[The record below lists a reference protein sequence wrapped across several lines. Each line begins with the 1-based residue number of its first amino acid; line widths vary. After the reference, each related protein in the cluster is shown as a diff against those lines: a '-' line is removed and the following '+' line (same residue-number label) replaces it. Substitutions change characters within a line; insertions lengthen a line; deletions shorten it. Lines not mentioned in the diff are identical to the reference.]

1 MPVIA
6 IIAFVICVVLFMF
19 LTNILANR
27 KQIKAAYRYGKS
39 NFDIEI
45 PTSASNKNRAF
56 HKLSDAEA
64 FYVLITPY
72 VKDLNDKKKKALQSK
87 IEDMKSDLKIAPAIY
102 EEFMSAVENKDT

>member
-45 PTSASNKNRAF
+45 PTSASN
-56 HKLSDAEA
+56 
-64 FYVLITPY
+64 
-72 VKDLNDKKKKALQSK
+72 
-87 IEDMKSDLKIAPAIY
+87 
-102 EEFMSAVENKDT
+102 

>member
-1 MPVIA
+1 MPLIA
-6 IIAFVICVVLFMF
+6 IIAFVVCVILFVL

-27 KQIKAAYRYGKS
+27 KQIKAAFVYGKK

-45 PTSASNKNRAF
+45 PESANTKNRAF

-72 VKDLNDKKKKALQSK
+72 IHNLKADKQKKLKSD
-87 IEDMKSDLKIAPAIY
+87 IETLKSDLKMSNEIY
-102 EEFMSAVENKDT
+102 DAFNNKLKTD